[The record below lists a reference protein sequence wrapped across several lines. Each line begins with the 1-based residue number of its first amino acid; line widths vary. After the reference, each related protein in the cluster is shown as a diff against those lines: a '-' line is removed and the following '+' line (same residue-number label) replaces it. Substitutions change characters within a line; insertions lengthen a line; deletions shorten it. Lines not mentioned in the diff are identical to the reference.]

1 MIYAEGTQVYYK
13 NFLGVVSFVC
23 DKYICVLVK
32 KGNHKSHDVNVLV
45 YRDQFDML
53 RLYKE
58 SDK

>member
-1 MIYAEGTQVYYK
+1 MIYTEGTQVYYK
-13 NFLGVVSFVC
+13 NFLGVVTFVSN
-23 DKYICVLVK
+23 KYICVLVK
-32 KGNHKSHDVNVLV
+32 KGDHKSHDVNVLV

>member
-1 MIYAEGTQVYYK
+1 MIYTEGTQVYYK

-32 KGNHKSHDVNVLV
+32 KGDHPSQDVKVIV